1 MDKIAIPGAIVV
13 AGLLIAGA
21 VIFGGN
27 GGQNPGQNQEQPE
40 GDPTVVLPITEDDH
54 VLGSPNATITIVEY
68 SDIDCPFCKGFHE
81 TMKQIIEEYGPTG
94 EVAWVYRNFPLT
106 VIHPNAARH
115 AEAAECVASLGGN
128 QAFWDYLDVL
138 FENAPGNEQTDP
150 SRYGEFAEEV
160 GVSAS
165 DLQACIDSGEQRA
178 KIEAQFNQALDA
190 GATGTPFNVVVVE
203 GEDPVVLPG
212 GAVPYD
218 RLKSVIDQIL
228 ASQE

>member
-27 GGQNPGQNQEQPE
+27 GATNPENNNQPE
-40 GDPTVVLPITEDDH
+40 GDPTVILPITENDNI
-54 VLGSPNATITIVEY
+54 LGSPNAKITIVEY
-68 SDIDCPFCKGFHE
+68 SDIDCPFCKSFHD

-94 EVAWVYRNFPLT
+94 EVAWVYRHFPLT

-115 AEAAECVASLGGN
+115 AEAAECVADLGGN
-128 QAFWDYLDVL
+128 QAFWNFLDVL
-138 FENAPGNEQTDP
+138 FENAPGNQQTDP
-150 SRYGEFAEEV
+150 SRYAEFAAQV
-160 GVSAS
+160 GVAEA
-165 DLQACIDSGEQRA
+165 DLQACIDSGDKRA
-178 KIEAQFNQALDA
+178 SIETQFNQALDA
-190 GATGTPFNVVVVE
+190 GATGTPFNLIVVE
-203 GEDPVVLPG
+203 GQDPVVLPG

-218 RLKSVIDQIL
+218 RLKATIDQIL